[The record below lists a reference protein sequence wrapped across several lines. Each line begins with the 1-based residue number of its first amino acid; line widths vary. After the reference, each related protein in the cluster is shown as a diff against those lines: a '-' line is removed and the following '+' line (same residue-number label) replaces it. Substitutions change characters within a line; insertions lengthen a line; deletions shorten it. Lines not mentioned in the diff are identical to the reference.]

1 MDALQKTVVD
11 PLQPYLHEIVKVIPK
26 PVHDAVVS
34 LIGAPCHSALLLD
47 LNLTKDPACTS
58 LAISKA
64 LGLAIVGASA
74 IVKVPQI
81 LKLINS
87 RSSAGVSFVSYA
99 LETASLLITLS
110 YGVRNQ
116 FPFSTYGESALIA
129 IQDVAVGVLVL
140 TFAGRSAAAA
150 TFVAVVAASVYAL
163 LFDQTLVDAQTMA
176 YLQAGAGAL
185 GIASKAP
192 QIYTIWSEGGTGQLS
207 AFAVGQILWID
218 SKETSAHFSS
228 LSRFSTTSLGPCPA
242 SLLPCKKS
250 TTSSSSTD
258 SLRASLSTWFLQ
270 PRCCTTGTARHR
282 RRSPLRAKRRR
293 RLQWPRALEC
303 RPSPARRHLLRADG
317 VRILAAPG
325 NHKTTSFL

>member
-1 MDALQKTVVD
+1 MDVLQKVID
-11 PLQPYLHEIVKVIPK
+11 PLQPYLRPVISSIPE
-26 PVHDAVVS
+26 PVHHAVIS
-34 LIGAPCHSALLLD
+34 MIGSPCHSALLLD
-47 LNLTKDPACTS
+47 LDVTKDPACTS

-64 LGLAIVGASA
+64 LGIAIVGASA

-110 YGVRNQ
+110 YGVRNH

-129 IQDVAVGVLVL
+129 VQDIAVGVLVL

-185 GIASKAP
+185 GVASKLP
-192 QIYTIWSEGGTGQLS
+192 QIFTIWREGGTGQLS
-207 AFAVGQILWID
+207 AFAVFNYLVG
-218 SKETSAHFSS
+218 S
-228 LSRFSTTSLGPCPA
+228 LSRIFTTIQEVDDKLILYGFVA
-242 SLLPCKKS
+242 GFTLN
-250 TTSSSSTD
+250 
-258 SLRASLSTWFLQ
+258 
-270 PRCCTTGTARHR
+270 
-282 RRSPLRAKRRR
+282 
-293 RLQWPRALEC
+293 
-303 RPSPARRHLLRADG
+303 
-317 VRILAAPG
+317 VILAAQMVYYWNAPATKKKG
-325 NHKTTSFL
+325 TRKLADRPTVGQSTGVSPSPKGKGPTTRRRG